1 MDKKMKVLFAPG
13 TLEMLEDELSP
24 EELQE
29 LMDVLKRK
37 IEDGTFLSESKS
49 VDLEELRDTDPEMY
63 DILIERLE
71 ALGEESDD
79 PIVH

>member
-1 MDKKMKVLFAPG
+1 MDKDKKYKVLFAPG
-13 TLEMLEDELSP
+13 TLEMLEDQMSP
-24 EELQE
+24 EDLQE
-29 LMDVLKRK
+29 MMDMLKRK
-37 IEDGTFLSESKS
+37 IEDGKI
-49 VDLEELRDTDPEMY
+49 VDLNDVKDSDPELY